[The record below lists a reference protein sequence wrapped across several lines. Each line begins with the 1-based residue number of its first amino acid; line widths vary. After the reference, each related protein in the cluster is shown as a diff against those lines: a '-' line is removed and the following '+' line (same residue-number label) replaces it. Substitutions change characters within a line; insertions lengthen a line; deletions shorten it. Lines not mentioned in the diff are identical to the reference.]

1 LEIDWSF
8 NLLILLLLIII
19 SAFFSGSEVA
29 LFSIDKRATD
39 DISNN
44 LVKRYLT
51 YLIDH
56 PRRLLVT
63 VLLGNTIA
71 NVAASVV
78 AVNLALN
85 ISKDFSLS
93 KDAVLTVQII
103 VLTIIIVLF
112 ADLTPKVLA
121 SKKPVSFAKVVTFPM
136 YWISAILYPI
146 SEILTEIIRI
156 SVSKLKLE
164 SKKVVILPEEIQE
177 LSEIGKERGTLIK
190 EEHGII
196 QSLVEFSNMTVQE
209 IMTAR
214 VDVLALQT
222 DMKFDGVLEILRSS
236 GYSRLPLFNQNID
249 EIVGIVYAKDFLPY
263 LKNEE
268 IKKSFMLTSLSRKV
282 IFVPTTKKINELF
295 YEFQKEKVH
304 IAIVV
309 DEYGGTAGLVTLE
322 DIIEEVL
329 GEIRDEYDTEE
340 NPVTKIDDNHYSVL
354 GKLSISDLNELLNLN
369 IKTSEADFET
379 VAGLVLNQAGN
390 IPKEGYSF
398 MLDNYKFTVKEVL
411 KKRIK
416 KVQIEKLPTE

>member
-1 LEIDWSF
+1 MEIDWSL
-8 NLLILLLLIII
+8 NLLILFILIIV

-29 LFSIDKRATD
+29 LFSINKRATN
-39 DISNN
+39 DIPNN
-44 LVKRYLT
+44 LIKRYLT
-51 YLIDH
+51 YLIEH

-85 ISKDFSLS
+85 VAKEFSISKN
-93 KDAVLTVQII
+93 AALTVQIV
-103 VLTIIIVLF
+103 VLTIIVVIF

-121 SKKPVSFAKVVTFPM
+121 SKKPVSFARFVTFPM

-146 SEILTEIIRI
+146 SEVLTEIIRI

-164 SKKVVILPEEIQE
+164 NRKVVISSEEIHD
-177 LSEIGKERGTLIK
+177 LTEIGKERGALEE

-196 QSLVEFSNMTVQE
+196 QSIVEFSKVTVQE

-214 VDVLALQT
+214 VDIIALQA
-222 DMKFDGVLEILRSS
+222 DMKFEEVLEILRDS
-236 GYSRLPLFNQNID
+236 GYSRLPLYNENID
-249 EIVGIVYAKDFLPY
+249 EITGIVYAKDLLPY
-263 LKNEE
+263 LKKEE
-268 IKKSFMLTSLSRKV
+268 LKENLSLNSLSRKV
-282 IFVPTTKKINELF
+282 IFAPTTKKINELF

-304 IAIVV
+304 IAIAV

-340 NPVTKIDDNHYSVL
+340 NPVTKIDDNHYMVL
-354 GKLSISDLNELLNLN
+354 GKLSVNDLNELLNLD
-369 IKTSEADFET
+369 IKTTEVDFET

-398 MLDNYKFTVKEVL
+398 ILDNYKFTVKEVL

-416 KVQIEKLPTE
+416 KVLIEKLPTE

>member
-1 LEIDWSF
+1 MEIDWSF
-8 NLLILLLLIII
+8 NLLILLILILV

-29 LFSIDKRATD
+29 LFSIDKRATK

-44 LVKRYLT
+44 LIKRYLT

-63 VLLGNTIA
+63 VLVGNTIA

-85 ISKDFSLS
+85 LSKQFSLS
-93 KDAVLTVQII
+93 KDAALTIQIV
-103 VLTIIIVLF
+103 VLTIIVVLF
-112 ADLTPKVLA
+112 AELTPKVFA
-121 SKKPVSFAKVVTFPM
+121 SKKPVSFAKAITFPM
-136 YWISAILYPI
+136 YWISAMLYPV
-146 SEILTEIIRI
+146 SEILTELIRI
-156 SVSKLKLE
+156 SISGLQLE
-164 SKKVVILPEEIQE
+164 KRKVVIFPEEIQE
-177 LSEIGKERGTLIK
+177 LTEIAKERGALIE

-196 QSLVEFSNMTVQE
+196 QSIVEFSGVTTQE

-214 VDVLALQT
+214 VDIIALQA
-222 DMKFDGVLEILRSS
+222 DMSFEQVLEILRTS
-236 GYSRLPLFNQNID
+236 GYSRLPLYKENID
-249 EIVGIVYAKDFLPY
+249 EITGIIYAKDLLPFL
-263 LKNEE
+263 
-268 IKKSFMLTSLSRKV
+268 KKKVFKDTFSLSSLSRKV

-322 DIIEEVL
+322 DVIEEVL

-340 NPVTKIDDNHYSVL
+340 NPVTKIDDNKYMVL
-354 GKLSISDLNELLNLN
+354 GKLSIGDLSELLNLN
-369 IKTSEADFET
+369 LESNVPDYDTL
-379 VAGLVLNQAGN
+379 AGLVLNQAGN

-398 MLDNYKFTVKEVL
+398 IIDNYKFTVKEVL

-416 KVQIEKLPTE
+416 RVLIEKLPTE